1 MDAPEEVA
9 VLADEFDIVVLGGGS
24 AGYATALY
32 GAAAGLNIALV
43 EEGRIGGT
51 CLHRGCIPAKELLQT
66 ADVLRT
72 VQDASEFGIDTGGEA
87 VLDLGRAQVRKQDV
101 VDRLTSGLETLLKG
115 RNVTVVP
122 GRGEV
127 VDGPGH
133 RVRVADGTE
142 LAGRNLVVAT
152 GSAPRALPGLDFDG
166 TRILSSDHV
175 LELTEVPPRVAI
187 IGGGVIGAEFASML
201 IDMGSEVTVL
211 EALPR
216 ILATTDREVGS
227 VVARSFKKRGVNVVE
242 GARITGIDGARELT
256 VSWETDAGGAQSVV
270 VDKVIVSIGR
280 APRSSGIGLEAAGVG
295 VDDRG
300 FVVVNE
306 NLETNVAGVFAAG
319 DVIDAPQLA
328 HVGFAEGINV
338 VKTVLG
344 EHPTPIDYEKVPW
357 VIYCRP
363 EVASCGLTEEQAQ
376 RAWARGRG
384 GQAPLRGRRSCA
396 DHRRDGRAREARHRC
411 RRPDARRAHRWP
423 VGHRVARGGVP
434 VRQLGSERRRRCRVG
449 ASAPDA
455 ERGVRRSRDGPNGPA
470 LCTDVEEH

>member
-1 MDAPEEVA
+1 VA
-9 VLADEFDIVVLGGGS
+9 VLADEFDIVILGGGP

-66 ADVLRT
+66 AEVLRT
-72 VQDASEFGIDTGGEA
+72 VRDASEFGIDTGGEA

-101 VDRLTSGLETLLKG
+101 VDRLTNGLETLLKG
-115 RNVTVVP
+115 RNVTVVQ

-133 RVRVADGTE
+133 RLRTADGTE
-142 LAGRNLVVAT
+142 IAGRNLVVAT

-175 LELTEVPPRVAI
+175 LALTELPPRVAI

-216 ILATTDREVGS
+216 ILATTDVEVGR
-227 VVARSFKKRGVNVVE
+227 VVARSFKKRGVNVQE
-242 GARITGIDGARELT
+242 GVRITGIDGARELT
-256 VSWETDAGGAQSVV
+256 VSWENGSGSQSVV

-280 APRSSGIGLEAAGVG
+280 APLSGGIGLEAAGVTI
-295 VDDRG
+295 DDRG

-306 NLETNVAGVFAAG
+306 QLETNVPGVFAVG

-328 HVGFAEGINV
+328 HVGFAEGISV
-338 VKTVLG
+338 VKTVLE
-344 EHPTPIDYEKVPW
+344 EHPTPIDYDKVPW

-363 EVASCGLTEEQAQ
+363 EVASCGLTEEQAREQ
-376 RAWARGRG
+376 GHDVVVAK
-384 GQAPLRGRRSCA
+384 
-396 DHRRDGRAREARHRC
+396 HRFAGDGRAIIIGETEGLVKLVTDADGLVLGVHIVGPWATELLAEGYLSVNWEANASDLAALVHPHPTLSEVFGEAAMSRMG
-411 RRPDARRAHRWP
+411 RPLH
-423 VGHRVARGGVP
+423 
-434 VRQLGSERRRRCRVG
+434 
-449 ASAPDA
+449 
-455 ERGVRRSRDGPNGPA
+455 
-470 LCTDVEEH
+470 

>member
-1 MDAPEEVA
+1 MA
-9 VLADEFDIVVLGGGS
+9 VLADEFDIVVLGGGP

-72 VQDASEFGIDTGGEA
+72 VRAASQFGIDIDGDA
-87 VLDLGRAQVRKQDV
+87 VLDLGRAQVRKQEV

-115 RNVTVVP
+115 RNVTVVQ

-133 RVRVADGTE
+133 RVRIGDGRE
-142 LAGRNLVVAT
+142 VAGRNLVVAT
-152 GSAPRALPGLDFDG
+152 GSTPRALPGLAFDG

-175 LELTEVPPRVAI
+175 LQLTELPRRVVI
-187 IGGGVIGAEFASML
+187 IGGGVVGSEFASML
-201 IDMGSEVTVL
+201 IDMGSQVTVL

-216 ILATTDREVGS
+216 ILATTDAEVGR

-242 GARITGIDGARELT
+242 GARLTGIDGALELT
-256 VSWETDAGGAQSVV
+256 VSWETDVGAQSVD

-280 APRSSGIGLEAAGVG
+280 APLSNGIGLEAVGVG

-300 FVVVNE
+300 YVVVNE
-306 NLETNVAGVFAAG
+306 HLETSVPGIFAAG

-328 HVGFAEGINV
+328 HVGFAEGISV
-338 VKTVLG
+338 VKTVLD
-344 EHPTPIDYEKVPW
+344 EHPAPIDYDKVPW

-363 EVASCGLTEEQAQ
+363 EVASCGLTEEQA
-376 RAWARGRG
+376 RERGH
-384 GQAPLRGRRSCA
+384 
-396 DHRRDGRAREARHRC
+396 DVVVTKHRFAGDGRAMIIGETEGLVKLVTDADGLVLGVHIAGPWATELLAEGYLSVNWEANAADLAALVHPHPTLSEVFGEAAMARMG
-411 RRPDARRAHRWP
+411 RPLH
-423 VGHRVARGGVP
+423 
-434 VRQLGSERRRRCRVG
+434 
-449 ASAPDA
+449 
-455 ERGVRRSRDGPNGPA
+455 
-470 LCTDVEEH
+470 

>member
-1 MDAPEEVA
+1 VA
-9 VLADEFDIVVLGGGS
+9 VLADEFDIVVLGGGP
-24 AGYATALY
+24 AGYATALS

-43 EEGRIGGT
+43 EEERVGGT

-72 VQDASEFGIDTGGEA
+72 VQDASEFGIDTAGEP

-101 VDRLTSGLETLLKG
+101 VDKLTSGLETLLKG
-115 RNVTVVP
+115 RNVTVVQ

-133 RVRVADGTE
+133 RIRVSGGTE
-142 LAGRNLVVAT
+142 VAGRNLVVAT

-175 LELTEVPPRVAI
+175 LALTELPPRVAI

-216 ILATTDREVGS
+216 ILATTDAEVGG
-227 VVARSFKKRGVNVVE
+227 VVARSFKKRGVNVVQ

-280 APRSSGIGLEAAGVG
+280 APLSSGIGLEAAGVD

-300 FVVVNE
+300 YVVVNDR
-306 NLETNVAGVFAAG
+306 LETSVAGIFAAG

-328 HVGFAEGINV
+328 HVGFAEGINIV
-338 VKTVLG
+338 RTVLD
-344 EHPTPIDYEKVPW
+344 EQPPPIDYDKVPW

-363 EVASCGLTEEQAQ
+363 EVASCGLTEDQA
-376 RAWARGRG
+376 RERGHDVVVAKHRFG
-384 GQAPLRGRRSCA
+384 G
-396 DHRRDGRAREARHRC
+396 DGRAIIIGETEGLVKLVTDADGLVLGVHIAGPWATELLAEGYLSVNWEANAADIAALVH
-411 RRPDARRAHRWP
+411 PHP
-423 VGHRVARGGVP
+423 T
-434 VRQLGSERRRRCRVG
+434 LSEVFGEAAMARVG
-449 ASAPDA
+449 RP
-455 ERGVRRSRDGPNGPA
+455 
-470 LCTDVEEH
+470 LH

>member
-1 MDAPEEVA
+1 MA
-9 VLADEFDIVVLGGGS
+9 VLADEFDIVVLGGGP

-43 EEGRIGGT
+43 EEARVGGT

-72 VQDASEFGIDTGGEA
+72 VQDASEFGIDTGGDA

-101 VDRLTSGLETLLKG
+101 VDKLTRGLETLLKG
-115 RNVTVVP
+115 RNVTVVQ

-133 RVRVADGTE
+133 RVRIADGTE
-142 LAGRNLVVAT
+142 LAGRNLVIAT

-175 LELTEVPPRVAI
+175 LELTELPPRVAI

-216 ILATTDREVGS
+216 ILATTDAEVGN

-256 VSWETDAGGAQSVV
+256 VSWETGSGAQSVI

-280 APRSSGIGLEAAGVG
+280 APLSSGIGLEAAGVG

-300 FVVVNE
+300 YVVVNE
-306 NLETNVAGVFAAG
+306 HLETSVAGIFAAG

-328 HVGFAEGINV
+328 HVGFAEGINIV
-338 VKTVLG
+338 RTVLD

-363 EVASCGLTEEQAQ
+363 EVASCGLTEEQA
-376 RAWARGRG
+376 RERGHEVVVTK
-384 GQAPLRGRRSCA
+384 
-396 DHRRDGRAREARHRC
+396 HRFAGDGRASSS
-411 RRPDARRAHRWP
+411 ARRT
-423 VGHRVARGGVP
+423 
-434 VRQLGSERRRRCRVG
+434 GS
-449 ASAPDA
+449 
-455 ERGVRRSRDGPNGPA
+455 
-470 LCTDVEEH
+470 

>member
-1 MDAPEEVA
+1 MA
-9 VLADEFDIVVLGGGS
+9 VLADEFDIVVLGGGP

-43 EEGRIGGT
+43 EEGRVGGT

-66 ADVLRT
+66 AEVLRT
-72 VQDASEFGIDTGGEA
+72 VRDASDFGIDTGGEA

-101 VDRLTSGLETLLKG
+101 VDKLTKGLETLLKG
-115 RNVTVVP
+115 RNVTVVQ
-122 GRGEV
+122 GRGDV

-133 RVRVADGTE
+133 RVRTADGTE
-142 LAGRNLVVAT
+142 VAGRNLVVAT

-175 LELTEVPPRVAI
+175 LELTELPPRVAI

-216 ILATTDREVGS
+216 ILATTDADVGS

-256 VSWETDAGGAQSVV
+256 VSWETGSGEQSVD

-280 APRSSGIGLEAAGVG
+280 APLSSGIGLEAAGVG

-300 FVVVNE
+300 YVVVNE
-306 NLETNVAGVFAAG
+306 HLETSVAGIFAVG

-328 HVGFAEGINV
+328 HVGFAEGIAV
-338 VKTVLG
+338 VKTVLD
-344 EHPTPIDYEKVPW
+344 EHPTPIDYDKVPW

-363 EVASCGLTEEQAQ
+363 EVASCGLTEEQA
-376 RAWARGRG
+376 RERGHDVVV
-384 GQAPLRGRRSCA
+384 AK
-396 DHRRDGRAREARHRC
+396 HRFAGDGRAMIIGETEGLVKLVTDADGLVLGVHIVGPWATELLAEGYLSVNWEANAADLAALVHPHPTLSEVFGEAAMARMG
-411 RRPDARRAHRWP
+411 RPLH
-423 VGHRVARGGVP
+423 
-434 VRQLGSERRRRCRVG
+434 
-449 ASAPDA
+449 
-455 ERGVRRSRDGPNGPA
+455 
-470 LCTDVEEH
+470 

>member
-1 MDAPEEVA
+1 MGTAVRGSSEEVA
-9 VLADEFDIVVLGGGS
+9 VLADEFDIVVLGGGP

-43 EEGRIGGT
+43 EEGRVGGT

-72 VQDASEFGIDTGGEA
+72 VREASEFGVDTGGEP

-101 VDRLTSGLETLLKG
+101 VDRLTKGLETLLKG
-115 RNVTVVP
+115 RNVTVVQ

-127 VDGPGH
+127 VDGPAH
-133 RVRVADGTE
+133 RVRTSDGTE
-142 LAGRNLVVAT
+142 VAGRNLVVAT
-152 GSAPRALPGLDFDG
+152 GSVPRALPGLDFDG

-175 LELTEVPPRVAI
+175 LELTELPPRVAI

-216 ILATTDREVGS
+216 ILATTDTDVGS
-227 VVARSFKKRGVNVVE
+227 VVARSFKKRGVNVQE
-242 GARITGIDGARELT
+242 GARITGIDGGRELT
-256 VSWETDAGGAQSVV
+256 VSWETGSGEQSVD

-280 APRSSGIGLEAAGVG
+280 APLSNGIGLETAGVG

-300 FVVVNE
+300 YVVVNE
-306 NLETNVAGVFAAG
+306 RLETSVDGVFAVG

-328 HVGFAEGINV
+328 HVGFAEGIAV

-344 EHPTPIDYEKVPW
+344 EQPTPIDYEKVPW

-363 EVASCGLTEEQAQ
+363 EVASCGLTEEQA
-376 RAWARGRG
+376 REAGHDVVVAK
-384 GQAPLRGRRSCA
+384 
-396 DHRRDGRAREARHRC
+396 HRFAGDGRAMIIGQTEGLVKLVTDADGLVLGVHIVGPWATELLAEGYLSVNWEANAADLAALVHPHPTLTEVFGEAAMARMG
-411 RRPDARRAHRWP
+411 RPLH
-423 VGHRVARGGVP
+423 
-434 VRQLGSERRRRCRVG
+434 
-449 ASAPDA
+449 
-455 ERGVRRSRDGPNGPA
+455 
-470 LCTDVEEH
+470 